1 MLCLVFKFMLLNLDN
16 KHLKAHLFHQ
26 HKYCFASPAMGV
38 SFDKRK
44 TVALYSKEH
53 GYWKVVFFLFLWVF
67 CFVLFFNVVSL
78 SIKPTCSVFL
88 KCVNGRNH

>member
-1 MLCLVFKFMLLNLDN
+1 MLLNLDN

-53 GYWKVVFFLFLWVF
+53 GYWKVVFFCFF
-67 CFVLFFNVVSL
+67 GFFVLF
-78 SIKPTCSVFL
+78 CFL
-88 KCVNGRNH
+88 M